1 MIIDDA
7 TFEDLDAIVA
17 FEDSFPPKERWS
29 RDSWAEELRNP
40 HRVILAARDY
50 RHPFPEPR
58 SSSGPRPDRRV
69 AAGGRVSR
77 RGEGIS
83 FPEPRSSSGPRSGRI
98 ETQVQDVL
106 GILVLAPG
114 PDVTDL
120 MRIVVARDCM
130 RQGVADQLMDAG
142 FERCPGRW
150 LLEVR
155 DDNAPALRLYDK
167 HGFTTIDR
175 RADYYGAGVDALILE
190 RRDDE

>member
-58 SSSGPRPDRRV
+58 SSS
-69 AAGGRVSR
+69 S
-77 RGEGIS
+77 
-83 FPEPRSSSGPRSGRI
+83 PRSGRI
-98 ETQVQDVL
+98 ETQVQ

-120 MRIVVARDCM
+120 MRIVVARDWM
-130 RQGVADQLMDAG
+130 RQGVADQLMVAG
-142 FERCPGRW
+142 LERCPGRW